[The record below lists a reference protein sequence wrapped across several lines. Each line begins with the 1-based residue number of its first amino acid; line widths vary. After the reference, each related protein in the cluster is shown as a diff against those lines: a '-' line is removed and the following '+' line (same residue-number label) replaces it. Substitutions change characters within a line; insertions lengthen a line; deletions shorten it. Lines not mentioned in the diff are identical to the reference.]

1 MIKVLLIESDPK
13 TRDIIEVGLDNF
25 QAFEVDHADDAWAV
39 DMAKEKAYDLVIVNI
54 ELANRVDGMD
64 VVRQI
69 REGDQEVE
77 IIVITKGKSSRL
89 LSKEKAVCGVFA
101 LLPTP
106 IEELSF
112 FKLIGRVR
120 DRIEAKKKQREK

>member
-25 QAFEVDHADDAWAV
+25 QAFEVDNAEDSWAV
-39 DMAKEKAYDLVIVNI
+39 EMAKENSYDLLLVDL
-54 ELANRVDGMD
+54 ELADHVDGME

-69 REGDQEVE
+69 READPEVE
-77 IIVITKGKSSRL
+77 IIVITKGRSSKL
-89 LSKEKAVCGVFA
+89 LSKEKNALNVFA

-120 DRIEAKKKQREK
+120 DRIESKKK

>member
-25 QAFEVDHADDAWAV
+25 QTFDVDHAEDAWAV
-39 DMAKEKAYDLVIVNI
+39 EMAREKAYDLVLVNL
-54 ELANRVDGMD
+54 ELANHVDGMD
-64 VVRQI
+64 VVHKI
-69 REGDQEVE
+69 REKDKEVE

-89 LSKEKAVCGVFA
+89 LSKEKAVSGVFA

-106 IEELSF
+106 IEEQAF

-120 DRIEAKKKQREK
+120 DRIETKKKER

>member
-1 MIKVLLIESDPK
+1 MIKVLLIESDAR

-25 QAFEVDHADDAWAV
+25 QAFDVDHAEDAWAV
-39 DMAKEKAYDLVIVNI
+39 EMAKQNSYDLLLVDL
-54 ELANRVDGMD
+54 ELANHVDGMD

-69 REGDQEVE
+69 READSDVE
-77 IIVITKGKSSRL
+77 IIVITKGKSSKL
-89 LSKEKAVCGVFA
+89 LSKEKNALNVFA

-106 IEELSF
+106 IEELAF

-120 DRIEAKKKQREK
+120 DRIETKKK